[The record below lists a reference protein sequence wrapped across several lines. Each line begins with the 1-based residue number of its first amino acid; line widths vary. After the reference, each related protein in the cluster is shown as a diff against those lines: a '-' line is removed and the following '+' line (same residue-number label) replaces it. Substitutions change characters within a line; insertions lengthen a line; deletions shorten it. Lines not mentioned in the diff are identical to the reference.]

1 MEQFLTTTFE
11 HAPALAAMVVIVLL
25 FLKFLKQMLDSHAQ
39 RTDEFIAAIQDMHK
53 ESIAAREQSRLVIER
68 NTAELARNTT
78 VMQDFNATLARAKPA
93 AG

>member
-11 HAPALAAMVVIVLL
+11 HAPALAAMVVIVIL
-25 FLKFLKQMLDSHAQ
+25 FLKFLKQMLELHAK

-53 ESIAAREQSRLVIER
+53 ESLVAREQSRAVIEH

-78 VMQDFNATLARAKPA
+78 VMQDFNAAVLRVAKP
-93 AG
+93 